1 MPELGRSPGEGKS
14 YPLQHSGLVNSMDCI
29 VHGGHK
35 ESERTELLSLSLATV
50 SRPNPLPF
58 LSNMVLFQS
67 LQWITS
73 PSSLLLLLSLQSCLA
88 LCYIIDSSPPG
99 SSVPGILQARILE
112 WVAISFSNA
121 CMHAKLLQSCLTL
134 CNPMDSS
141 PQGSSVHSI
150 LQARILEWVA
160 ISLSNLPTCVHAKHL
175 GAILTLLSLT
185 SIAMLRQSYLSHLLH
200 HSNPSITTTI
210 TLCGAVNISSLDYR
224 NNFLN
229 GFYPSAC

>member
-1 MPELGRSPGEGKS
+1 M
-14 YPLQHSGLVNSMDCI
+14 
-29 VHGGHK
+29 
-35 ESERTELLSLSLATV
+35 
-50 SRPNPLPF
+50 
-58 LSNMVLFQS
+58 
-67 LQWITS
+67 
-73 PSSLLLLLSLQSCLA
+73 LLLLLSLQLCPA
-88 LCYIIDSSPPG
+88 LCDIVDSSPPG
-99 SSVPGILQARILE
+99 SFVPGILQARILE

-134 CNPMDSS
+134 CNPMDNS
-141 PQGSSVHSI
+141 PQGSSVPGI

-160 ISLSNLPTCVHAKHL
+160 ISFSNLPTCVHAKHL
-175 GAILTLLSLT
+175 EAILTLLSLT

>member
-1 MPELGRSPGEGKS
+1 MPELGGSPGEGKS
-14 YPLQHSGLVNSMDCI
+14 YPLQHSSLVNSMDCI

-58 LSNMVLFQS
+58 FSNMVLFQS

-73 PSSLLLLLSLQSCLA
+73 PSSLLLLLLSLQLCPA
-88 LCYIIDSSPPG
+88 LCDIVDSSPPG
-99 SSVPGILQARILE
+99 SFVPGILQARILE
-112 WVAISFSNA
+112 WVAISFSN
-121 CMHAKLLQSCLTL
+121 
-134 CNPMDSS
+134 
-141 PQGSSVHSI
+141 
-150 LQARILEWVA
+150 
-160 ISLSNLPTCVHAKHL
+160 LPTCVHAKHL
-175 GAILTLLSLT
+175 EAILTLLSLT